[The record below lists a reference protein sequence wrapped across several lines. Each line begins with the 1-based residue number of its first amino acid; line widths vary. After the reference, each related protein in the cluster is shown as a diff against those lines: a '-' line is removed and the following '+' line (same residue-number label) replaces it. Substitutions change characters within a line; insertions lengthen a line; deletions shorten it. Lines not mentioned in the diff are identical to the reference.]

1 MRKSARILAAAA
13 LAGGLLAGTATVAG
27 AGSGDNDKVIKAEVL
42 VGVQP
47 PFTGATNAIRGV
59 PGGGAPWV
67 IADAAVELRANGRI
81 KVDVEGLVID
91 PTFTGNPAI
100 AGINPVPLFKATVSC
115 LTPDGLGGVA
125 TVNVSTASFPADTA
139 GDSRFDTTVDLPESC
154 VAPIV
159 FVANGVAGSNGA
171 WFAATGV

>member
-1 MRKSARILAAAA
+1 M
-13 LAGGLLAGTATVAG
+13 
-27 AGSGDNDKVIKAEVL
+27 
-42 VGVQP
+42 
-47 PFTGATNAIRGV
+47 
-59 PGGGAPWV
+59 
-67 IADAAVELRANGRI
+67 IADADVELRANGRI

-91 PTFTGNPAI
+91 PTFPNPAI
-100 AGINPVPLFKATVSC
+100 AGINPVAQFKATVSC

-125 TVNVSTASFPADTA
+125 TVNVSTAGFPADTA
-139 GDSRFDTTVDLPESC
+139 GDSRFDTTVDLPKPC

>member
-1 MRKSARILAAAA
+1 MRSARMVVMAA
-13 LAGGLLAGTATVAG
+13 LVGGVLAGTVTVAA
-27 AGSGDNDKVIKAEVL
+27 AGSGNNDKVIKAEVL

-67 IADAAVELRANGRI
+67 IADADVELRANGRI

-91 PTFTGNPAI
+91 PTFPNPAI
-100 AGINPVPLFKATVSC
+100 AGINPVAQFKATVSC

-125 TVNVSTASFPADTA
+125 TVNVSTAGFPADTA
-139 GDSRFDTTVDLPESC
+139 GDSRFDTTVDLPKPC